1 MKILLIDDD
10 MVDRANII
18 RTLRRSGHAIETAEV
33 STAEEGIEQA
43 AATHFD
49 LILLDYQLPVLTG
62 LDVLAVLRDSPDK
75 GTAIIML
82 SHHDDEALAL
92 ACVEAGAQDFI
103 PKNEVS
109 VPRLIRAILHA
120 RERYRMESE
129 LLESHE
135 KLRCLAEQDPLTGL
149 ANRYVFENTLQ
160 HALPQATRKGNS
172 VALVLLDLDKF
183 KHINDTLGHAAGD
196 SLLMEV
202 SNRLQSK
209 LRGGDLLCRIGGDE
223 FAIIVHDIENVSTL
237 RQFSRRILSALQ
249 DPVNISNAEVV
260 VSASIG
266 VATYPECAKDSI
278 GLLKSADVALYRS
291 KENGRNRVC
300 FYSRQLHEEVYQ
312 RIELERDLRHA
323 IDRDELELYFQPQF
337 DPHDGVITG
346 TEVLIRWNHP
356 SRGLISPADF
366 IPIAEETGLIGKI
379 GEWAIE
385 NACRQLAQ
393 WHRSF
398 PVMQGVP
405 LAVNLSAVQ
414 LCTEYFA
421 ETVAEILQHYGLSPN
436 CLELE
441 LTESAI
447 AKNPELSEQ
456 TLKDLS
462 SIGVRLA
469 LDDFGTGYSSL
480 LQLHRHPFQVL
491 KIDKTFIQSTTPND
505 ASFLEAINDF
515 TRTLGLEV
523 VAEGVETVAQRDLC
537 RRLHFDRVQ
546 GFYYACPMTSE
557 EFGRWLA
564 TMTLPERL
572 LAYS

>member
-10 MVDRANII
+10 TVDRANII
-18 RTLRRSGHAIETAEV
+18 RTLRQSGHPVETEQV
-33 STAEEGIEQA
+33 SNGQDGIALA
-43 AATHFD
+43 AQTHFD
-49 LILLDYQLPVLTG
+49 LILLDYQLPVMTG
-62 LDVLAVLRDSPDK
+62 LDVLNALRESPDN

-82 SHHDDEALAL
+82 SHHDDESLAM
-92 ACVEAGAQDFI
+92 ACIEAGAQDFI
-103 PKNEVS
+103 PKHEVN
-109 VPRLIRAILHA
+109 VPRLMRAILHA
-120 RERYRMESE
+120 RERHRMEME
-129 LLESHE
+129 LRESHE

-160 HALPQATRKGNS
+160 HALPQAKRKGNS

-209 LRGGDLLCRIGGDE
+209 LRCGDLLCRIGGDE
-223 FAIIVHDIENVSTL
+223 FAIIVHDIDNVSSL
-237 RQFSRRILSALQ
+237 RQFCKRILGALQ
-249 DPVNISNAEVV
+249 DPVTICNAEVI

-278 GLLKSADVALYRS
+278 SLLKSADVALYRS

-300 FYSRQLHEEVYQ
+300 FYSRQLHEQVYQ

-323 IDRDELELYFQPQF
+323 IGRNELELYYQPQF
-337 DPHDGVITG
+337 NPHDGVITG
-346 TEVLIRWNHP
+346 AEVLMRWNHP
-356 SRGLISPADF
+356 RRGVISPTEF
-366 IPIAEETGLIGKI
+366 IPIAEEIGLICKI

-385 NACRQLAQ
+385 HACRQLSEWQ
-393 WHRSF
+393 HTF

-405 LAVNLSAVQ
+405 LAVNLSAPQ
-414 LCTEYFA
+414 LCSEHFA
-421 ETVAEILQHYGLSPN
+421 DAVVEKLYHYNIAPN

-441 LTESAI
+441 LTESALSE
-447 AKNPELSEQ
+447 NPEVSEQ
-456 TLKDLS
+456 TLKNLS
-462 SIGVRLA
+462 AIGVRLA

-523 VAEGVETVAQRDLC
+523 VAEGVETLAQRDLC
-537 RRLHFDRVQ
+537 RRLSFDRVQ

-572 LAYS
+572 VAFS